1 MSDEVKVEEAPKT
14 VDFQHVVITFAD
26 GRRGVF
32 YGPAVIKEIE
42 MKLNTVPRLVS
53 VDFDP
58 PRAIEVPIARE
69 SVEEVPSADTKADDK
84 PTAGLV

>member
-1 MSDEVKVEEAPKT
+1 MSEQKG
-14 VDFQHVVITFAD
+14 VDFQHVIITFAD

-42 MKLNTVPRLVS
+42 MKLGTVPRLVS

-58 PRAIEVPIARE
+58 PKSVDVPITKEEIVDADKKEIAE
-69 SVEEVPSADTKADDK
+69 SNPGGSVAEAS
-84 PTAGLV
+84 